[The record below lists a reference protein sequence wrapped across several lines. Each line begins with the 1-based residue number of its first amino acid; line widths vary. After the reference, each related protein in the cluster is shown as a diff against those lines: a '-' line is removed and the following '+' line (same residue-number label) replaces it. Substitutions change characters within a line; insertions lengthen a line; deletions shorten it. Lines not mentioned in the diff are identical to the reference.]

1 MEDDTKMA
9 KGLMLGFLTGGLL
22 GATIALLYAPKSG
35 RELRADIKHKT
46 DEFIDDTSEYMQ
58 IAREKAETLINEG
71 RRKSELLIQDAKKK
85 ASSLIDDANTL
96 LSEAKGKASHK
107 YDETKEK
114 LSHESDRIKD
124 AFRAGVDAY
133 KDEKTKNVKG

>member
-1 MEDDTKMA
+1 MDDENKMA
-9 KGLMLGFLTGGLL
+9 KGLILGFLTGGVV
-22 GATIALLYAPKSG
+22 GAAVALLYAPKSG
-35 RELRADIKHKT
+35 RELRADIKNRT

-58 IAREKAETLINEG
+58 IAREKAENLINEG
-71 RRKSELLIQDAKKK
+71 KKKSELLIADAKKK
-85 ASSLIDDANTL
+85 ASTLIDDANSL
-96 LSEAKGKASHK
+96 LSDAKGKASHK

-133 KDEKTKNVKG
+133 KDEKNKK

>member
-1 MEDDTKMA
+1 MDDDNKMA
-9 KGLMLGFLTGGLL
+9 KGLMLGLLAGGAI

-71 RRKSELLIQDAKKK
+71 KRKSELLIQDAKRK
-85 ASSLIDDANTL
+85 AGTLIDDANSL
-96 LSEAKGKASHK
+96 LNEAKGKASTA
-107 YDETKEK
+107 YDGAKGK
-114 LSHESDRIKD
+114 ISDESERIKD
-124 AFRAGVDAY
+124 ALKAGVDAY
-133 KDEKTKNVKG
+133 KEEKSKK

>member
-1 MEDDTKMA
+1 MDDDNKMA
-9 KGLMLGFLTGGLL
+9 KGLMLGLLAGGAI

-71 RRKSELLIQDAKKK
+71 KRKSELLIQDAKRK
-85 ASSLIDDANTL
+85 AGTLIDDANSL
-96 LSEAKGKASHK
+96 LNEAKGKASTAFDGAK
-107 YDETKEK
+107 GKISDESE
-114 LSHESDRIKD
+114 RIKD
-124 AFRAGVDAY
+124 ALKAGVDAY
-133 KDEKTKNVKG
+133 KEEKSKK

>member
-1 MEDDTKMA
+1 MEDESKMA
-9 KGLMLGFLTGGLL
+9 KGLLLGFLTGGVV
-22 GATIALLYAPKSG
+22 GAAVALLYAPKSG
-35 RELRADIKHKT
+35 RELRADIRHKT

-96 LSEAKGKASHK
+96 LGEARDKASHK
-107 YDETKEK
+107 YEDAKGK
-114 LSHESDRIKD
+114 ISHESDRLKD
-124 AFRAGVDAY
+124 AFKAGVDAY
-133 KDEKTKNVKG
+133 KDEKSKKN

>member
-1 MEDDTKMA
+1 MDDDNKMA
-9 KGLMLGFLTGGLL
+9 KGLMLGLLAGGAI

-71 RRKSELLIQDAKKK
+71 KRKSELLIQDAKRK
-85 ASSLIDDANTL
+85 AGTLIDDANSL
-96 LSEAKGKASHK
+96 LNEAKGKASTTYEGAK
-107 YDETKEK
+107 GKISDESE
-114 LSHESDRIKD
+114 RIKD
-124 AFRAGVDAY
+124 ALKAGVDAY
-133 KDEKTKNVKG
+133 KEEKSKK